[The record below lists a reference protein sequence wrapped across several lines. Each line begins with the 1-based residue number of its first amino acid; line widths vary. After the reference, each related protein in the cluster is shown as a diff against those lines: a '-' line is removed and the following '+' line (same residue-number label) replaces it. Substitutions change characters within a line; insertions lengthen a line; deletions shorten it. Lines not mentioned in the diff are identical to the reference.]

1 MKNKNGFT
9 LIELLVVVLII
20 GILAAVALPQYKIAV
35 VKSKV
40 SSYWPMLKAI
50 QQAQEAM
57 YLAKGG
63 YSLDLEEL
71 DIDVKG
77 SCVAATGT
85 SADGHA
91 WSCGDDIFLDNN
103 AYPTTGYI
111 GARYCPGKS
120 KNWTQ
125 CSSAEEFLIG
135 IFYDHVYREGDKA
148 HRTPGTMW
156 CEGKKPLGKKVCAA
170 MKANVYKVY

>member
-1 MKNKNGFT
+1 MKNKKGFT

-20 GILAAVALPQYKIAV
+20 GILASVALPQYKIAV

-40 SSYWPMLKAI
+40 SGYWPMLKTI
-50 QQAQEAM
+50 QQAQEAR
-57 YLAKGG
+57 YLANGG
-63 YSLDLEEL
+63 YSLNLEDLDV
-71 DIDVKG
+71 DIKG
-77 SCVAATGT
+77 SCEAAQ
-85 SADGHA
+85 SAGSDGHA
-91 WSCGDDIFLDNN
+91 WSCGNDIFIDNN

-111 GARYCPGKS
+111 AARYCAGKS

-135 IFYDHVYREGDKA
+135 IFYEHVYREGDKA

-156 CEGKKPLGKKVCAA
+156 CEGKTNFGKKICAA
-170 MKANVYKVY
+170 MKGNVYKVY